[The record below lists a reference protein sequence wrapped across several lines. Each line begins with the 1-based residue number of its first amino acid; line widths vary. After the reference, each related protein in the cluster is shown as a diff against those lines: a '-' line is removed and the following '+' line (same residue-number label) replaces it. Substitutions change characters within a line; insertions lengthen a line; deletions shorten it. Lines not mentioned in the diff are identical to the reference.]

1 MFYAAFPGC
10 RCLLFIFFFFGI
22 FLLVALAD
30 KKVFPSVA
38 VVAAV
43 AIIIVG
49 TFC

>member
-1 MFYAAFPGC
+1 MRHFPAVVAYF
-10 RCLLFIFFFFGI
+10 LYFFFFAI